1 MLFVPA
7 DRGQFVENAARR
19 GADALILDLE
29 DGVAAAAKAVARAN
43 LATFVPKLR
52 AAGVPVYVRV
62 NPDAALRLT
71 DLEASIAAGA
81 DGVLA
86 PKIECADDVLVFD
99 AEIGRFEA
107 RLGKPAGS
115 TALIALIESPRALGN
130 ITAIAQASARVEA
143 LLFGPEDFAAAM
155 GIEPTP
161 QGLAGPAQ
169 AVAIAAVAAGLQP
182 LGLPGSVAGFTDLV
196 AYREIVRCARAIG
209 MQGTVCIH
217 PAQVAVANEVF
228 GGSADEAERARRLL
242 KAFDAAA
249 AQGRGAVAHEGRMV
263 DQPVA
268 LRARKFLQR
277 YDALQRARERV
288 REAAP

>member
-7 DRGQFVENAARR
+7 DSGRFVENAASR

-71 DLEASIAAGA
+71 DLEASIAADA

-86 PKIECADDVLVFD
+86 PKIECADDVLVFE
-99 AEIGRFEA
+99 AEMGRFEA

-115 TALIALIESPRALGN
+115 TALIALVESPRALGN
-130 ITAIAQASARVEA
+130 ITAIAQ
-143 LLFGPEDFAAAM
+143 
-155 GIEPTP
+155 
-161 QGLAGPAQ
+161 
-169 AVAIAAVAAGLQP
+169 
-182 LGLPGSVAGFTDLV
+182 
-196 AYREIVRCARAIG
+196 
-209 MQGTVCIH
+209 
-217 PAQVAVANEVF
+217 VF
-228 GGSADEAERARRLL
+228 VGSADEAERARRLL
-242 KAFDAAA
+242 EVFDAAA

-277 YDALQRARERV
+277 HDALQRARERV